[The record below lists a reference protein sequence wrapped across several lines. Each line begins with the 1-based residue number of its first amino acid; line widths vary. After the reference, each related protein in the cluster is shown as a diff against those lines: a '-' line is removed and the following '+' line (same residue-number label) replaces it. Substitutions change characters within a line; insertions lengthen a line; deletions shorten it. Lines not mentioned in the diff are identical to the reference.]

1 MRTMSTTM
9 KRLIASLAVI
19 ATLIVGLPLTGVVAY
34 ADDQIVGN
42 ADENTVIQTANE
54 TPAQP
59 APQAEVSYKTEPYR
73 DGDIAPKDDNSIAP
87 GFKWVPKSEGMPAH
101 YEIYNPVGAEW
112 TGSTESAIGWWYF
125 SYFSKT
131 HDFDGYLIQLA
142 EDISFKNWDWQRNSS
157 EGRKQLTVGRDKD
170 LPFKGTF
177 DGQGHT
183 LYNLT
188 NPRDGLLIDLNC
200 GFFGY
205 TKEAV
210 VKNVNFYDCYVGS
223 SYNGALVVGDA
234 TDTLIMNVTATKCTT
249 SVIPPNNVIN
259 LITNAGMSGGMIVG
273 NANGS
278 TLYNCEM
285 RGGTVVT
292 NATAGVGAL
301 GGQPL
306 YLGGLVGYANDT
318 VIEYSRVADYK
329 NDDGTYTPAYVKN
342 QYGTAVS
349 VANYSE
355 IFTGGIVGAMQAED
369 SGSKVV
375 DCYST
380 ADVYSE
386 AAIYFGVGLGLG
398 VTRGYTGGIAGMV
411 RTGAKKGN
419 DAALNLIQ
427 RVSFAGNLHS
437 YNYNIIL
444 LGIPAIEHDKY
455 MGGITGRGGENA
467 TIADAY
473 YMRHRNNAQGEN
485 SIWGS
490 TTDEDIYD
498 YKTSYDGGVNDGV
511 NFGDR
516 DDQYTDRNFWESC
529 DFDFAESKLR
539 NLGYDFTTYAQDS
552 EWSNDHY
559 NKWIMDYDRGIP
571 VHGGSIKATLD
582 FPGSGA
588 TYIGYTS
595 MASRPASVTDDDP
608 QTEPPAQ
615 STANPYDFAVQG
627 FQEGVGQTSLV
638 DGEVTHADVD
648 QTIRLTFERETEA
661 PADSS
666 WASDKRNVGYRFMG
680 WYRSRDVRV
689 NDIVEDHNL
698 FTTPNATLNTGDN
711 SLISDGHKVQE
722 NTDYSPT
729 SYTLDVNKPATD
741 EGKGEKTDYYD
752 NDLYLAYAQAQ
763 ALLHNTAGSLVKFDG
778 TETES
783 DPAETDW
790 YDYGQTLTLPST
802 VAGDEQVVADGGTLV
817 GWTTRANPANGTNG
831 AYTNATSSDLTA
843 LKSDKVF
850 FEVGTEFA
858 VTEPENLYPVYAS
871 LGSNVTV
878 VFEGHDQDV
887 SNEGTD
893 GDVDD
898 VSKRDGFGQAFVRT
912 DTTDGDTRYYVTID
926 DMTEWNTENGAIQG
940 DNKITSTIS
949 PISENYNAADTG
961 VNDGQLVRFLG
972 WYETVPSDDGD
983 GTVEVRVSDQPTFYL
998 DDVDLTQEHTYTAR
1012 FEYCVRYWWDADTA
1026 ASDNATT
1033 YSTDWVR
1040 YDADRY
1046 DPSIDGEGTHTF
1058 TQWMTGGNVEDN
1070 AVLNPYDAS
1079 ANQKQG
1085 NQASSTITKITYPFS
1100 FHGTWDDKASGAN
1113 VEVNTDFPTGPG
1125 FTLDFDGSYNDTL
1138 IVDMPGGNE
1147 HGYNFHL
1154 WSGEN
1159 NQFVNTW
1166 KAGSTSLRWDASN
1179 HYVDG
1184 VRLYWFEARVT
1195 ADVVFHGIDT
1205 DGSSDG
1211 VTSVERQYEDNA
1223 LKPDSTGERTYYYH
1237 LNNDDPVEIDGVKQ
1251 KVTIAASPTDEDMQR
1266 EGYIFLGWID
1276 KNAISEGEFNY
1287 IFNGEQIEGTD
1298 VNLVKDVSR
1307 AKPYI
1312 MDGTEVVRHPMD
1324 LYPVYTTFIVETD
1337 TNVNPDNVAAVDET
1351 VYNIPN
1357 DPTVTDGKINEG
1369 DTPQVSLNY
1378 NKEGGP
1384 LPKDA
1389 SPVDITYAGT
1399 DAGDLTNAKA
1409 KIVVTADTST
1419 KVLTDNSTEDVY
1431 RLQSISVL
1439 VGNDVVETLTP
1450 DDKGSVTYTIEAGVD
1465 YTFRANYSPVPVQVV
1480 YHLDDNGGDGDLDA
1494 KTASIGDLLPS
1505 TTKTPTFD
1513 QFDSAFHVGWIVGGE
1528 NGSVTEWTDQLDLAE
1543 PGVDTVTGTTH
1554 LWPVYRQGSVTV
1566 KSNIDVELI
1575 NNGVAD
1581 LNTVRTTKVRGDSLV
1596 LVAKGVEGYR
1606 FDGWYTGYTS
1616 DTERGTPLT
1625 TAYEYPLTGDARFNG
1640 ATYTAVYTDMGDIPQ
1655 VQYHDTGGNVIYT
1668 AYAEGEDEGRT
1679 FLDEVPYNKPVFDEN
1694 GDPVLDENGNQVTQE
1709 VTEKVIIDL
1718 DAFNIINAELA
1729 AANSAEGAQAYEE
1742 FVTWQWVDN
1751 GEGAPERWG
1760 KNDDK
1765 ENFINEKVSD
1775 NVDAEQ
1781 TGDKVMHLYP
1791 VTIKLKATAPS
1802 DGAGGTESYLG
1813 GLKVTGLNRNE
1824 ESDQLES
1831 ANVTLLSDYTK
1842 PWLKVNLTEYAYNKG
1857 DGNEAAKSAA
1867 YPQENVTVNLYA
1879 AQSASDSPLAT
1890 ATTVADPVTE
1900 QGSVEL
1906 IAGDALFTFSGDLT
1920 ITKTVK
1926 DPEYD
1931 KTNPTV
1937 NDHIDG
1943 QEFVFTVAD
1952 TAGSSRE
1959 VTIKVS
1965 AEMKTVPDPSDPD
1978 KTIEQPTG
1986 TYTGTATIRQL
1997 PYGTY
2002 TVSEDDGWSW
2012 RYDVEN
2018 LVDSSKKLTGTDDD
2032 QNVGL
2037 DSQSVGSVNV
2047 QIGYRGIGA
2056 DGAPEP
2062 ARVDCVNTLTN
2073 TKWFSGA
2080 DHAKNVFGA
2089 TKVGE

>member
-9 KRLIASLAVI
+9 RRLIAALAVI
-19 ATLIVGLPLTGVVAY
+19 ATLIVGLPLTSAVAY
-34 ADDQIVGN
+34 ADDRIVGN
-42 ADENTVIQTANE
+42 ADGNIVIQTADE
-54 TPAQP
+54 TTAQPSADP
-59 APQAEVSYKTEPYR
+59 APQAEVTYNTEPYQ
-73 DGDIAPKDDNSIAP
+73 DGEIAPKDDNSIAP
-87 GFKWVPKSEGMPAH
+87 GFKWVPESGATPAH
-101 YEIYNPVGAEW
+101 YEIYNPVGGEW

-188 NPRDGLLIDLNC
+188 NPREGLLIDLNC

-306 YLGGLVGYANDT
+306 YLGGLVGYAKDT
-318 VIEYSRVADYK
+318 IIEYSRVADYK
-329 NDDGTYTPAYVKN
+329 EENEDGTATYTPAYVKN

-411 RTGAKKGN
+411 RTGAQEGN

-473 YMRHRNNAQGEN
+473 YMRHRNQTQGEN

-516 DDQYTDRNFWESC
+516 DADYTDREFWEGS
-529 DFDFAESKLR
+529 DFDFAGGKLR
-539 NLGYDFTTYAQDS
+539 DLGYDFTKLVQDS
-552 EWSNDHY
+552 EWKSDHY
-559 NKWIMDYDRGIP
+559 NKWVMDYDRGMP
-571 VHGGSIKATLD
+571 VHGGSIKATMD
-582 FPGSGA
+582 YPGSGTVA
-588 TYIGYTS
+588 IGTTS
-595 MASRPASVTDDDP
+595 L
-608 QTEPPAQ
+608 
-615 STANPYDFAVQG
+615 STNSDAIPEEDRDWKTSNPYDFAVQG
-627 FQEGVGQTSLV
+627 YEEGDSPIDITYDITTQAP
-638 DGEVTHADVD
+638 DG
-648 QTIRLTFERETEA
+648 
-661 PADSS
+661 SS
-666 WASDKRNVGYRFMG
+666 WASDIRNKGYRFMG
-680 WYRSRDVRV
+680 WYRSRDVQV
-689 NDIVEDHNL
+689 NDIAENHDL
-698 FTTPNATLNTGDN
+698 FTTPNSTLNTYKGVGG
-711 SLISDGHKVQE
+711 LISDTYEVQD
-722 NTDYSPT
+722 NTDYTKT
-729 SYTLDVNKPATD
+729 SYTLDVSKPATD
-741 EGKGEKTDYYD
+741 EGEGKKTDYYD

-1159 NQFVNTW
+1159 DQFVNTW

-1266 EGYIFLGWID
+1266 KGYIFLGWID

-1554 LWPVYRQGSVTV
+1554 LWPVYREGNVTV
-1566 KSNIDVELI
+1566 NSNIDDEI
-1575 NNGVAD
+1575 DNA
-1581 LNTVRTTKVRGDSLV
+1581 TTIRYTEVRGDSLV
-1596 LVAKGVEGYR
+1596 LVAKDVEGYR
-1606 FDGWYTGYTS
+1606 FDGWYTEYV
-1616 DTERGTPLT
+1616 DENNKGTLLT
-1625 TAYEYPLTGDARFNG
+1625 TAYEHPLTGDARFGG
-1640 ATYTAVYTDMGDIPQ
+1640 ATYTAVYTNMGDADQ
-1655 VQYHDTGGNVIYT
+1655 VQYHDTEGNVIYT
-1668 AYAEGEDEGRT
+1668 AYAEGEDAYRT
-1679 FLDEVPYNKPVFDEN
+1679 FLRKEKVDVPVV
-1694 GDPVLDENGNQVTQE
+1694 DPDTGETTFEPKEQW
-1709 VTEKVIIDL
+1709 VIIDL
-1718 DAFNIINAELA
+1718 DAFNIINAELNE
-1729 AANSAEGAQAYEE
+1729 ANSADGAGAYEE

-1751 GEGAPERWG
+1751 GKATPERWG
-1760 KNDDK
+1760 KDENDTG
-1765 ENFINEKVSD
+1765 NFINEKVSD

-1781 TGDKVMHLYP
+1781 TDDNVMHLYP
-1791 VTIKLKATAPS
+1791 VTIKLTATAPS
-1802 DGAGGTESYLG
+1802 DTGAEESYLG
-1813 GLKVTGLNRNE
+1813 GLKVTGLNRNDAT
-1824 ESDQLES
+1824 DQLES
-1831 ANVTLLSDYTK
+1831 ANVTLLSDYMK
-1842 PWLKVNLTEYAYNKG
+1842 PWLKVNLTEYAYNK
-1857 DGNEAAKSAA
+1857 DSD
-1867 YPQENVTVNLYA
+1867 YTTVSSVPSPQDDVTVNLFA
-1879 AQSASDSPLAT
+1879 PSSSVDSPLAT
-1890 ATTVADPVTE
+1890 AMTGKAPMGDLPNGVRV
-1900 QGSVEL
+1900 SN
-1906 IAGDALFTFSGDLT
+1906 GDALFLFDGYLT
-1920 ITKTVK
+1920 ITKTV
-1926 DPEYD
+1926 DEASEGD
-1931 KTNPTV
+1931 V
-1937 NDHIDG
+1937 
-1943 QEFVFTVAD
+1943 FMFTVSN
-1952 TAGSSRE
+1952 GSVSRN
-1959 VTIKVS
+1959 VVVPVS
-1965 AEMKTVPDPSDPD
+1965 ANKGADGNVTGYSGTVTV
-1978 KTIEQPTG
+1978 K
-1986 TYTGTATIRQL
+1986 L
-1997 PYGTY
+1997 PYGDY
-2002 TVSEDDGWSW
+2002 KVSEDTAWSW
-2012 RYDVEN
+2012 RYTSDLEHN
-2018 LVDSSKKLTGTDDD
+2018 NPLTGGSMTTSSVP
-2032 QNVGL
+2032 Q
-2037 DSQSVGSVNV
+2037 QSVDV

-2062 ARVDCVNTLTN
+2062 ARVDCVNKLTN
-2073 TKWFSGA
+2073 TKWFDDT
-2080 DHAKNVFGA
+2080 DHKKNVFS
-2089 TKVGE
+2089 KVGE